1 MKKNAIIL
9 AAGMGSRMKSKKH
22 KVLFEVLDKPMV
34 KCVYDNLVN
43 SGIDRII
50 VVVNPNHMEVLEP
63 LPKDVE
69 YVFQEEQKGTG
80 HATLQAGELL
90 KDEDGITI
98 IVAGD
103 QPLINDYEINQLIEY
118 HTSNKCDMT
127 LMTATVDDPTG
138 YGRVVKNGF
147 QVEKIVEQKD
157 LESDQY
163 KINEVN
169 ISTFCFNNK
178 YLFNFISEIGCS
190 NAQNEYY
197 LTDLV
202 EIFNTHGLRIGS
214 IPISDNDFSIG
225 INTLKSL
232 SKANQIMKRFV
243 NEKHMSNGVEIIDPD
258 NTYIGYDVKIGHDT
272 VIYPGSV
279 IMGKTSIGKMC
290 KVMSSYIYD
299 SNIGNGVSVGPYAH
313 IRQQAVIGDNC
324 RIGNFVEVKKSNLES
339 GVKSAHLSY
348 LGDSNIGE
356 KTNIGCGVITAN
368 YDGKNK
374 HQTNIGKESFIGCNV
389 NLVAPISIGDKVLVA
404 AGSTVTKD
412 IDDNALVVARSRE
425 YIKDNYNKE

>member
-34 KCVYDNLVN
+34 KCVYDNLV
-43 SGIDRII
+43 SAGIDRVI
-50 VVVNPNHMEVLEP
+50 VVVNPNHMEVLDP

-69 YVFQEEQKGTG
+69 YVFQKEQKGTG
-80 HATLQAGELL
+80 HATMQAAELL
-90 KDEDGITI
+90 QDQEGITI

-103 QPLINDYEINQLIEY
+103 QPLINDYEVNQLVEY
-118 HTSNKCDMT
+118 HESNKCDMT

-138 YGRVVKNGF
+138 YGRVVKTGF
-147 QVEKIVEQKD
+147 QVERIVEQKD
-157 LESDQY
+157 LEADQY

-178 YLFNFISEIGCS
+178 YLFNFINEIGCQ

-202 EIFNTHGLRIGS
+202 EIFNKHDLRIGS
-214 IPISDNDFSIG
+214 IPISDNEFSIG
-225 INTLKSL
+225 INTLRSL
-232 SKANQIMKRFV
+232 AKANQIMRRYV

-279 IMGKTSIGKMC
+279 IMGKTTIGNMC

-299 SNIGNGVSVGPYAH
+299 STIGDAVSVGPYAH
-313 IRQQAVIGDNC
+313 IRQEAIIGDGC
-324 RIGNFVEVKKSNLES
+324 RIGNFVEVKKSVLET

-348 LGDSNIGE
+348 LGDSTIGE

-374 HQTNIGKESFIGCNV
+374 HQTVIGKESFIGCNV
-389 NLVAPISIGDKVLVA
+389 NLVAPIKIGSNVLVA

-412 IDDNALVVARSRE
+412 IEDEALVIARSRE
-425 YIKDNYNKE
+425 YIKDNYNKK